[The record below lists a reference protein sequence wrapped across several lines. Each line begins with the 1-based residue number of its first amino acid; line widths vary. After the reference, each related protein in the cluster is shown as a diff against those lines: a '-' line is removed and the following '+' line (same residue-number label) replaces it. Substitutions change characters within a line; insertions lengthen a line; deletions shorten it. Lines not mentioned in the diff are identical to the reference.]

1 MRDTKREQKAKA
13 RGMILKVARVKL
25 GLNMEQLAE
34 RAKTTGASISFYESG
49 ERNPR
54 LDQLTNI
61 VHALKLDKETVCKL
75 LGFR

>member
-1 MRDTKREQKAKA
+1 MRYTKKEQTAKA

-25 GLNMEQLAE
+25 GLNMEELAE
-34 RAKTTGASISFYESG
+34 KAGTTGASISFYESG

-54 LDQLTNI
+54 LDQFTNI

-75 LGFR
+75 LGFK